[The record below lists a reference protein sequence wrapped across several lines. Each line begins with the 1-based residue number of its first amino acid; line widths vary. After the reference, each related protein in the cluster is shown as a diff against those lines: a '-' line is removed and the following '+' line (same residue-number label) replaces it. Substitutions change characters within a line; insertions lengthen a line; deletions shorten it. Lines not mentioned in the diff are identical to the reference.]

1 MPTVDYH
8 GDGGPDGSEFRGTM
22 TIAGTTTISGTF
34 ATTGSSSR
42 LGDSAADLVSFHDA
56 PAVDQFA
63 LVTLE
68 VTVSAS
74 VIASRVK
81 TIISLLIEKGLMAS
95 A

>member
-1 MPTVDYH
+1 MATSTITNLTNIRQLS
-8 GDGGPDGSEFRGTM
+8 DGNT
-22 TIAGTTTISGTF
+22 AGQTLGQS
-34 ATTGSSSR
+34 AT
-42 LGDSAADLVSFHDA
+42 DLISFHNV
-56 PAVDQFA
+56 PPVDQFA

-81 TIISLLIEKGLMAS
+81 SIISLLIEKGLMAS